1 MAQPDGNVEPVQHG
15 NSRVNEMMRNHLLR
29 VIRGN
34 INGALEMANSKLI
47 EESPNI
53 KEVKEL
59 LDDALVEINIEIRK
73 PNGS

>member
-1 MAQPDGNVEPVQHG
+1 
-15 NSRVNEMMRNHLLR
+15 MMRNHLLR